1 MELLI
6 YLVCSFAFLAIGLS
20 VYFAFSDHRALAS
33 LIKEARIKI
42 GELKIKEIE
51 YDGK

>member
-1 MELLI
+1 MELFI
-6 YLVCSFAFLAIGLS
+6 CLVCALAVLATGLS
-20 VYFAFSDHRALAS
+20 VYFAFSDHCALAN
-33 LIKEARIKI
+33 LIKEARLKI